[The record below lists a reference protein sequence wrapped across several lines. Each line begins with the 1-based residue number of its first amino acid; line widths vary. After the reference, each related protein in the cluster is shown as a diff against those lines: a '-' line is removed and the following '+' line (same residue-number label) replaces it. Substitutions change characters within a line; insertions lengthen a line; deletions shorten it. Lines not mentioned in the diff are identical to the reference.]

1 MTSAGETEGSI
12 RWPGWVH
19 PQGTVAIVTGA
30 GSGIGQAAAILAAQ
44 QGLRVAAWDINAE
57 GAQRTIDRAG
67 KHGPAILPFV
77 ADVSSGAAVE
87 DAMHATVEQLGN
99 PALLVNNAGPTAIGN
114 TLDFSAAVDA
124 AVGSVQ
130 KMTEAFLATGAGPG
144 ASVVNI
150 SAVAGSIAGGT
161 SNDPPGFGWYP
172 AAKAGIL
179 GYTRWCATEFARQC
193 RFNAIAPGGPI
204 ETPRN
209 RAFLDSPGMVE
220 RINRNPMRRPGTAE
234 ELAAGI
240 LFLWSPA
247 ASYVN
252 GALLVIDGGLT
263 LTGG

>member
-1 MTSAGETEGSI
+1 
-12 RWPGWVH
+12 V
-19 PQGTVAIVTGA
+19 
-30 GSGIGQAAAILAAQ
+30 
-44 QGLRVAAWDINAE
+44 
-57 GAQRTIDRAG
+57 
-67 KHGPAILPFV
+67 
-77 ADVSSGAAVE
+77 
-87 DAMHATVEQLGN
+87 
-99 PALLVNNAGPTAIGN
+99 
-114 TLDFSAAVDA
+114 
-124 AVGSVQ
+124 
-130 KMTEAFLATGAGPG
+130 TEAFLAANPGPG

-150 SAVAGSIAGGT
+150 SAVSGSVTGGT
-161 SNDPPGFGWYP
+161 GNDPPGFGWYA

-179 GYTRWCATEFARQC
+179 GYTRWCATELATTC

-209 RAFLDSPGMVE
+209 RAFLDSPGMAE
-220 RINRNPMRRPGTAE
+220 RIRRNPMRRPGTAA